1 MNELIA
7 ANDSNFEILLND
19 NKSAIIVDFSSPTC
33 GPCRLLEPSLKKI
46 ASDHYGQVK
55 ILKINVN
62 ESPRTSSR
70 FFVRSVPTLLFVKNG
85 SVMSQITGASPKAQ
99 IEAKLREIL

>member
-1 MNELIA
+1 MSELIA
-7 ANDSNFEILLND
+7 ANDSNFEALLKD
-19 NKSAIIVDFSSPTC
+19 NKKAVIVDFSSPTC
-33 GPCRLLEPSLKKI
+33 QPCRTIEPSLKKI
-46 ASDHYGQVK
+46 ASDHYGEVK

-70 FFVRSVPTLLFVKNG
+70 FLVRSVPTLLFVKNG
-85 SVMSQITGASPKAQ
+85 SVMSQITGAVPKAQ

>member
-1 MNELIA
+1 MNELIS
-7 ANDSNFEILLND
+7 ANDSNFDTLLKD
-19 NKSAIIVDFSSPTC
+19 DKKAIIVDFSSPTC
-33 GPCRLLEPSLKKI
+33 GPCRVLEPCLKKI
-46 ASDHYGQVK
+46 ATDHNGLVK

-70 FFVRSVPTLLFVKNG
+70 FLVRSVPTLLFVKNG
-85 SVMSQITGASPKAQ
+85 SVKSQITGNVPRAQ

>member
-7 ANDSNFEILLND
+7 ANDSNFEALLND
-19 NKSAIIVDFSSPTC
+19 NKKAIIVDFSSPTC
-33 GPCRLLEPSLKKI
+33 APCRALEPSLKKI
-46 ASDHYGQVK
+46 ASDHGGQVK
-55 ILKINVN
+55 IIKINVN

-70 FFVRSVPTLLFVKNG
+70 FFVRSLPTLLFLKNG
-85 SVMSQITGASPKAQ
+85 SVMSQITGAVPKAQ

>member
-7 ANDSNFEILLND
+7 ANDSNFDALLND
-19 NKSAIIVDFSSPTC
+19 NNNAIIVDFSSPTC
-33 GPCRLLEPSLKKI
+33 VPCRLIEPCLKKI
-46 ASDHYGQVK
+46 ATDHNGQVK

-70 FFVRSVPTLLFVKNG
+70 FLVRSVPTLLFVKNG
-85 SVMSQITGASPKAQ
+85 SVRSQITGAVPRAQ